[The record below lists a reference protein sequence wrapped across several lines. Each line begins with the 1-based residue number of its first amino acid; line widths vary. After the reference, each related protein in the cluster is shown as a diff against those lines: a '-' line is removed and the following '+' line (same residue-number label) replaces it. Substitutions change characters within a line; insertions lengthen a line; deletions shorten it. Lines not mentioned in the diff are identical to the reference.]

1 MAGCHTCF
9 AIINHRSLSA
19 NGGEMLKRL
28 YDKFRAG
35 IERIKWFAA
44 LFSERL
50 KIEIAIFQLLY
61 KSEEME
67 KRRDALL
74 RTIGQRV
81 VELKGHGDKI
91 TRDSAVSDALEEIE
105 KIDRNITDLRL
116 KANEISRVTG

>member
-1 MAGCHTCF
+1 
-9 AIINHRSLSA
+9 
-19 NGGEMLKRL
+19 MLKRI

-35 IERIKWFAA
+35 IEKIKWFAA

-67 KRRDALL
+67 KRRDVLL

-81 VELKGHGDKI
+81 VELKGNGEKI
-91 TRDSAVSDALEEIE
+91 IRDSAVSDALEEIE

>member
-1 MAGCHTCF
+1 
-9 AIINHRSLSA
+9 
-19 NGGEMLKRL
+19 MLKKL

-61 KSEEME
+61 KSDEME
-67 KRRDALL
+67 RRRDTLL

-81 VELKGHGDKI
+81 VELKGQGDKI
-91 TRDSAVSDALEEIE
+91 SRDSAVSGALEEIE
-105 KIDRNITDLRL
+105 KIDGNITDLKN